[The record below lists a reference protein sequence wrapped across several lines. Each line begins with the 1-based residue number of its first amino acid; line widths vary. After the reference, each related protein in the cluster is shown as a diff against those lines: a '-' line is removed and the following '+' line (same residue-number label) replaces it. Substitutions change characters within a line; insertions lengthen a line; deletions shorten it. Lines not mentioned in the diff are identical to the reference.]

1 MDWKGLKSE
10 RVFTWFEK
18 ICEIPHSSGNTK
30 AISDFCVAFAKE
42 RNLEWKQDEWNN
54 VIITK
59 PATAGY
65 ESDPAIILQGHLDMV
80 CVKEAD
86 KEIDFAKDGLDL
98 LWDGDYLTADGTSLG
113 ADNGIAVALC
123 LAILESD
130 SLVHP
135 KIETVFTTDEETGMD
150 GAANIDLSQLEGRQL
165 LNIDSEQE
173 GIFTVGCAGG
183 IQANFEL
190 DVIREKKRGQI
201 VSVTISGLSGGH
213 SGIEI
218 GKESANAIV
227 LLGKLLYRL
236 KNESFLISVCGG
248 EKSNAIPV
256 SASAEI
262 LTSDVQKV
270 KEIIKKMKKEWML
283 SFGLTDPDLDVS
295 LTEGEKRD
303 VNCFTND
310 CAKQLLFLL
319 YHYPNG
325 VQSRETSLD
334 GMVRTSLNLGILNCD
349 EDKVTGVFCVRSSLE
364 TEKKDLVEHLVS
376 LTEFAG
382 AKMETEGAF
391 PAWEMRHHSPFREK
405 LSAIYREQTGKE
417 PVIEVIHA
425 GLECG
430 MFLEK
435 LPDLDCVSIGP
446 DLLDIHT
453 PAERISVPS
462 VERLWDFITELL
474 KRK

>member
-1 MDWKGLKSE
+1 MDWKALKSE
-10 RVFTWFEK
+10 RVFSWFEK
-18 ICEIPHSSGNTK
+18 ICAIPHGSGNTK

-42 RNLEWKQDEWNN
+42 QGLEWKQDEWNN
-54 VIITK
+54 VIIIK

-65 ESDPAIILQGHLDMV
+65 ESEPAMILQGHLDMV

-86 KEIDFAKDGLDL
+86 KKIDFEKDGLDL
-98 LWDGDYLTADGTSLG
+98 LLDGDFLTADGTSLG

-123 LAILESD
+123 MAILESD
-130 SLVHP
+130 SLDHP
-135 KIETVFTTDEETGMD
+135 RIEAVFTTDEETGMD
-150 GAANIDLSQLEGRQL
+150 GAANIDLSQLKGKQL

-190 DVIREKKRGQI
+190 DVTRHKKRGQ
-201 VSVTISGLSGGH
+201 SVLLSVSGLSGGH

-236 KNESFLISVCGG
+236 KNEIFLVSVQGG
-248 EKSNAIPV
+248 EKSNAIAV
-256 SASAEI
+256 SACAEI
-262 LTSDVQKV
+262 LTENVEKV
-270 KEIIKKMKKEWML
+270 KETVEKIKDEWML
-283 SFGLTDPDLDVS
+283 SFGLTDPDLKISV
-295 LTEGEKRD
+295 TEGEQKEASCL
-303 VNCFTND
+303 VPD
-310 CAKQLLFLL
+310 CTERLIFLL

-334 GMVRTSLNLGILNCD
+334 GMVRTSLNLGVLNCF
-349 EDKVTGVFCVRSSLE
+349 EDRIMGIFCVRSSLE
-364 TEKKDLVEHLVS
+364 TEKSDLTEHLIS

-382 AKMETEGAF
+382 GKMETEGSF
-391 PAWEMRHHSPFREK
+391 PAWEMRHQSPLRDK
-405 LSAIYREQTGKE
+405 LSEIYQEQTGKN

-435 LPDLDCVSIGP
+435 IPELDCVSIGP

-453 PAERISVPS
+453 TAERISVSS
-462 VERLWDFITELL
+462 VERLWELVTELL